1 MKCSGRTHRLVL
13 AVAIGAVLVAGAAQ
27 AATEQGSAASP
38 QSAQVPPSTSSGET
52 GSNAVKQKSKKAAS
66 KETMQELQTIQ
77 VVGIRAS
84 LESAEERKRYAPQIM
99 ESIVA
104 QNIGKLP
111 DTNAADALERITGVQ
126 ATQDEGEGSTI
137 TIRGLTQVE
146 TQLNGNT
153 IFTASGGR
161 SLNFEDIPAGL
172 LAGIDVYK
180 TPTAEQIEGG
190 VGGIINLRTHEPF
203 DFDGPKLELSV
214 GGNYASIADKTKP
227 LFSGLASDVWNTSA
241 GKFGALLAVSYQ
253 DRPYAQKYTEL
264 NPTDILPNVDVAAG
278 HDVPGSGTLVYPPG
292 IYYEYS
298 YGHRRRIGVNG
309 ALQWQPREDLQL
321 YANMYLARFKS
332 VGNFNSV
339 YVDSSVGD
347 QLNLGNLYQG
357 TSTLQQFT
365 TFPGT
370 SDMAS
375 GVFGNANVDPQS
387 FIEDFTDK
395 TNNFSVGVKWHP
407 GSLTIDANVQY
418 ARGTHSAPYDEL
430 DLIGVAPSFSMNMTQ
445 KKPVVQYTGINLS
458 DPASFT
464 YEDFIWDMQD
474 NTGTLKS
481 FRVDGAYRTGNLFFN
496 QVKFGYRYGDRTA
509 SNQANSLFF
518 DSPVSGTNLFGMPA
532 STIPGLVFDQKT
544 AIGDAAMPDADTLR
558 NIAGMFNTFNLG
570 PVPGGSPLEAFNI
583 DERIDA
589 AYVEGIFSTG
599 GRIPVDAN
607 LGVRF
612 VRTSDRLTGVLS
624 TNGNAVPLV
633 KNNAYN
639 DALPSLNLTAHLTDS
654 LQLRFAASDTMAR
667 PDFSQLSPSVFLD
680 GLQHTGTAGN
690 PDLKPMKAR
699 GYDLALAQY
708 FPHGGYIFGD
718 VFYKRIANSIANT
731 VEQQTFPSGQ
741 YEIQQPIN
749 ANSGNLKGVEIG
761 YQQFFR
767 SLPGWMSGF
776 GLQVNYTYAKSSLN
790 GVLPGFKVSLP
801 DLSKNSYNLIL
812 LYDHHNLWARV
823 AYNWR
828 SGFYEGNRA
837 SALGTIPIFAQ
848 PYGIIDASVGY
859 NFTQHIAVALDGVNL
874 NNAKRT
880 SYYLRPTLP
889 DELFLND
896 RRVEATLRVTF

>member
-1 MKCSGRTHRLVL
+1 MKVTRRLHQLGVACVL
-13 AVAIGAVLVAGAAQ
+13 GAMSFIAAAAG
-27 AATEQGSAASP
+27 TGP
-38 QSAQVPPSTSSGET
+38 QEAPTPPASSGHQAT
-52 GSNAVKQKSKKAAS
+52 PAAAGGDQKNGKKNEQKAPL
-66 KETMQELQTIQ
+66 QQLQTVQ

-84 LESAEERKRYAPQIM
+84 LESAETRKRYAPQIM

-146 TQLNGNT
+146 TQLNGHT

-172 LAGIDVYK
+172 LAGIDVFK
-180 TPTAEQIEGG
+180 TPTADQIEGG
-190 VGGIINLRTHEPF
+190 VGGIIDLRTHEPF
-203 DFDGPKLELSV
+203 DFNGPKLEMSV
-214 GGNYASIADKTKP
+214 GGDHASIAGKTKP
-227 LFSGLASDVWNTSA
+227 LFSGLASDVWDTAA

-264 NPTDILPNVDVAAG
+264 NPTDILPDVNVGSGRNA
-278 HDVPGSGTLVYPPG
+278 PGTGTLVYPPG

-298 YGHRRRIGVNG
+298 YGDRRRIGING
-309 ALQWQPREDLQL
+309 ALQWQPEDDLQL
-321 YANMYLARFKS
+321 YANAYLARFKS

-339 YVDSSVGD
+339 YVDSSVGN

-370 SDMAS
+370 SDMES
-375 GVFGNANVDPQS
+375 GVFGAANVDPQS

-395 TNNFSVGVKWHP
+395 TNDFSVGAKWRP
-407 GSLTIDANVQY
+407 GRLTVDANVQY

-430 DLIGVAPSFSMNMTQ
+430 DLIGVAPSFSMNLAQ
-445 KKPVVQYTGINLS
+445 KKPVIQYSGLNLS
-458 DPASFT
+458 DPASFA

-481 FRVDGAYRTGNLFFN
+481 FQADGTYATGNLFLN
-496 QVKFGYRYGDRTA
+496 QVKFGYRHGDRTA

-518 DSPVSGTNLFGMPA
+518 DVPVSGENLFGMPA
-532 STIPGLVFDQKT
+532 STVPGLVYNQQT
-544 AIGDAAMPDADTLR
+544 AIGSAAMPDANTLR
-558 NIAGMFNTFNLG
+558 NIPGMFNTFNLG
-570 PVPGGSPLEAFNI
+570 SVPGGSPLEAFNI
-583 DERIDA
+583 DERTDA
-589 AYVEGIFSTG
+589 AYLEGLFSTG
-599 GRIPVDAN
+599 GSIPIDGN
-607 LGVRF
+607 LGVRL
-612 VRTSDRLTGVLS
+612 VRTSDHLTGVMS
-624 TNGNAVPLV
+624 TDGNAVPLI
-633 KNNAYN
+633 KNNSY
-639 DALPSLNLTAHLTDS
+639 DDVLPSLNLTAHLTES
-654 LQLRFAASDTMAR
+654 TQLRFAASDTMAR

-699 GYDLALAQY
+699 GYDLALARY
-708 FPHGGYIFGD
+708 FAHGGYVFGD
-718 VFYKRIANSIANT
+718 VFCKKIANSIANT
-731 VEQQTFPSGQ
+731 VEQQNFPSGQ
-741 YEIQQPIN
+741 YEIQTPVN
-749 ANSGNLKGVEIG
+749 ANSGILKGVEVG

-767 SLPGWMSGF
+767 SMPGWMSGL
-776 GLQVNYTYAKSSLN
+776 GLQVNYTYAQSSLN

-812 LYDHHNLWARV
+812 LYDHHNVWARI

-859 NFTQHIAVALDGVNL
+859 NLTQHIAIALDGVNL

-896 RRVEATLRVTF
+896 RRVEATLRITL